1 MMHGHTDFFDDT
13 AFERIDE
20 DDDAIFYLR
29 PRLVNHIVSLASA
42 HIGELYAERLQLG
55 MRVLDLMSSYE
66 SHLPPSLT
74 GIQLTGLGLNLE
86 EMQANPALN
95 QCVVHDL
102 NHDPALP
109 FADDSFDTIICTA
122 SVEYLTSPFD
132 VMRELARVVK
142 PGGNVMFT
150 FADRWFPPKAIHLWG
165 EVHAFE
171 RMAVVLAY
179 FRDSGLFTDYYTETA
194 RGWPRPE
201 DDKYAAELDDS
212 DPVFF
217 VSAKTVR

>member
-29 PRLVNHIVSLASA
+29 PRLVNHIDSLASA